1 MYIDDKILLWCS
13 RVWPTLKFSTQGW
26 SLYPASSPQFS
37 CLAIHSLQESNF
49 FLTHWPSSILSKKIR
64 IFVIVLS
71 SIQADMKSDKTPHA
85 FASSTIQNFW
95 PRKMRKTSYY
105 GFKGSQ
111 QPLHISSCGKI
122 AVRVTSLLDSL
133 ARSGTVISKWDFC
146 NFLKLQKDISSNKT
160 PSGVWQQPD
169 TLFLVQIFFQNI
181 SLWL

>member
-26 SLYPASSPQFS
+26 SLYPSSSPNLVALPYIVCKNLTFS
-37 CLAIHSLQESNF
+37 WLTGPLKF
-49 FLTHWPSSILSKKIR
+49 FLNIR

-85 FASSTIQNFW
+85 FASSRIQNFW

-169 TLFLVQIFFQNI
+169 TSFLV
-181 SLWL
+181 

>member
-1 MYIDDKILLWCS
+1 
-13 RVWPTLKFSTQGW
+13 
-26 SLYPASSPQFS
+26 
-37 CLAIHSLQESNF
+37 
-49 FLTHWPSSILSKKIR
+49 
-64 IFVIVLS
+64 
-71 SIQADMKSDKTPHA
+71 MKSDKTPHA
-85 FASSTIQNFW
+85 FANSTIHSFW

-169 TLFLVQIFFQNI
+169 TSFLVQIFFSKYLPMALECLSCLFVRNQSSFLDSCWSTYYMDVKNLINTAWTDKKPCKFSLLEHIILPWRFGRSFYVLKRRNI
-181 SLWL
+181 Y

>member
-1 MYIDDKILLWCS
+1 
-13 RVWPTLKFSTQGW
+13 
-26 SLYPASSPQFS
+26 
-37 CLAIHSLQESNF
+37 
-49 FLTHWPSSILSKKIR
+49 
-64 IFVIVLS
+64 
-71 SIQADMKSDKTPHA
+71 MKSDKTPHA
-85 FASSTIQNFW
+85 FANSTIHSFW

-181 SLWL
+181 SLQLLECLSCLFVRNQSSLLDSCLMSAFLVGIVSSSEGSTMMISTDSDVHR